1 MEKYGTVIV
10 YDCVSTFW
18 FWLHAEK
25 MSPTVKKSKFGALEV
40 PIRPCTRLSLSHN
53 STVRFFP
60 RVESYPLVIV
70 LNTHIWS
77 LWDFIPYETV
87 WGMFDNYSLVNIQK
101 AIEHGHRNSG
111 FTHWKWWFSI
121 VMLSLP
127 EGMKKGSK
135 NKSSNGWLDQIH
147 CSCVQASQGK
157 VDGPITEQKGPA
169 RHSCLLMWSTM
180 SASCMGV

>member
-1 MEKYGTVIV
+1 
-10 YDCVSTFW
+10 
-18 FWLHAEK
+18 

-101 AIEHGHRNSG
+101 AIEHGHGNSE
-111 FTHWKWWFSI
+111 FSY
-121 VMLSLP
+121 
-127 EGMKKGSK
+127 
-135 NKSSNGWLDQIH
+135 
-147 CSCVQASQGK
+147 
-157 VDGPITEQKGPA
+157 EQ
-169 RHSCLLMWSTM
+169 W
-180 SASCMGV
+180 